1 MRIKN
6 LLNGYLLI
14 INFMKFV
21 LNSKIIESEKKDK
34 IKNAIILLHG
44 YGGDGADISSIAFTW
59 KRFIDDTIF
68 LCPDGYQVC
77 KLNPTGFQWF
87 DLSIDDPD
95 YVITEVKKAEKILI
109 EYIEQIKENY
119 NIDNSQIILAGFS
132 HGCMMSINLGL
143 ICSQSFRSVIGFSG
157 KIIDKED
164 LQKRIISNTD
174 MLLFHGDADEVVPSS
189 NLLEAK
195 DFLERNKIKVEVKMI
210 KNCSHHIPI
219 EAMSLALKYIKKI
232 I

>member
-1 MRIKN
+1 ME
-6 LLNGYLLI
+6 
-14 INFMKFV
+14 FV

-87 DLSIDDPD
+87 DLSIDDKD
-95 YVITEVKKAEKILI
+95 YVIAEVKKAEKILI
-109 EYIEQIKENY
+109 KYIEQIKKKYDLN
-119 NIDNSQIILAGFS
+119 NSQIILAGFS
-132 HGCMMSINLGL
+132 QGCMMSINLGL
-143 ICSQSFRSVIGFSG
+143 ICSQSFKSVIGFSG
-157 KIIDKED
+157 KIIDRED
-164 LQKRIISNTD
+164 LKKRIISNTD
-174 MLLFHGDADEVVPSS
+174 MLLFHGDADEVVPPS

-195 DFLERNKIKVEVKMI
+195 DFLERNKIKVEANMI

-219 EAMSLALKYIKKI
+219 EALSLALKYIKKI

>member
-1 MRIKN
+1 ME
-6 LLNGYLLI
+6 
-14 INFMKFV
+14 FV

-59 KRFIDDTIF
+59 KRFIDNTIF
-68 LCPDGYQVC
+68 LCPDGHQVC

-132 HGCMMSINLGL
+132 QGCMMSINLGL

-219 EAMSLALKYIKKI
+219 EALSLALKYIKKI